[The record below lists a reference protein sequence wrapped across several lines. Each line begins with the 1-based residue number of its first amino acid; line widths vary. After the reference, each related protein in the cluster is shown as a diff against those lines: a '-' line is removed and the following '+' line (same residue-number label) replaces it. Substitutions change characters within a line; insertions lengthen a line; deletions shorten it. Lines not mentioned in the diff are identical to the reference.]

1 VAKRAHPKRGK
12 QAVAEAA
19 AKLKEKRAAVA
30 PAEQAAETLAH
41 VPVEKPKAPAPL
53 PEATVH
59 AGVQRG
65 WWWLQIPWAKF
76 VVFRFAFFGMLSV
89 DAFLQ
94 LPHASRYGAGGFNV
108 PHFAWLPLPSP
119 GRASITFAHGAL
131 CILFALIAQGAFVR
145 VALPIATVLYGWAY
159 FSSQLDSYQHH
170 YLMWL
175 LLVILCFAPRSPD
188 PLPKGAS
195 EHAPRTVTSW
205 AFRLALVQCSIVYLW
220 AAISKID
227 SLWLDGTA
235 LYIQAKDGW
244 FRGMI
249 DTIGFDKVAV
259 LVMAGELFLAAAM
272 WNRKLWLPAFF
283 IGVGLHVGIEFVGL
297 EIGLFSYLMIAV
309 YLLVVP
315 DVVYRYAA
323 EHVPSIKL
331 PPASRHVA
339 WPAAVAAMIATFVI
353 VPLPLGASLAFAG
366 VVLVVGAA
374 MSLFSADRS
383 ASTRLAWAF
392 AVAALVPIAVHLK
405 TDVADDYYRYWAG
418 SARRLGDNKD
428 ARKAYAGLLDVDPS
442 SEYAHYYL
450 GKLDADAGRLDAALA
465 HFAAGERSEPTRG
478 RSFFAEAEVRLR
490 QNDPEKAK
498 VALIAGLAV
507 DPDPQAQSLLASLG
521 GSAPSTDKKP
531 ATPQDDDQ
539 D

>member
-1 VAKRAHPKRGK
+1 
-12 QAVAEAA
+12 
-19 AKLKEKRAAVA
+19 
-30 PAEQAAETLAH
+30 
-41 VPVEKPKAPAPL
+41 
-53 PEATVH
+53 
-59 AGVQRG
+59 
-65 WWWLQIPWAKF
+65 
-76 VVFRFAFFGMLSV
+76 
-89 DAFLQ
+89 
-94 LPHASRYGAGGFNV
+94 
-108 PHFAWLPLPSP
+108 LPLPSP
-119 GRASITFAHGAL
+119 GRASITFVHGAL
-131 CILFALIAQGAFVR
+131 CVLFALVAQGAFTR
-145 VALPIATVLYGWAY
+145 VVLPIVTVLYGWAY

-175 LLVILCFAPRSPD
+175 LLVILCFAPREPD

-195 EHAPRTVTSW
+195 EGAQRTVTSW

-220 AAISKID
+220 AAIAKID

-249 DTIGFDKVAV
+249 SAIGFDKVAV
-259 LVMAGELFLAAAM
+259 MVLAGELFLAAAL

-283 IGVGLHVGIEFVGL
+283 IGVGLHAGIEFVGL

-315 DVVYRYAA
+315 DVVYRVVA
-323 EHVPSIKL
+323 EKVPRVKL
-331 PPASRHVA
+331 PPALRHVA

-366 VVLVVGAA
+366 VVLVAGAA
-374 MSLFSADRS
+374 TSLFAADRS
-383 ASTRLAWAF
+383 TGTRLAWAF
-392 AVAALVPIAVHLK
+392 AVAALVPTVVHLK

-418 SARRLGDNKD
+418 SARRLGDDKD

-450 GKLDADAGRLDAALA
+450 GKLDADAGRFDAALA
-465 HFAAGERSEPTRG
+465 HFAAGQRSAPKRG
-478 RSFFAEAEVRLR
+478 RSFYAEADVHLR

-498 VALIAGLAV
+498 AALTAGLAV
-507 DPDPQAQSLLASLG
+507 DPDPQAQSLLASMG
-521 GSAPSTDKKP
+521 GTAPTTDKKP
-531 ATPQDDDQ
+531 TTTQDDDQ

>member
-1 VAKRAHPKRGK
+1 VAKRAHPKRK
-12 QAVAEAA
+12 
-19 AKLKEKRAAVA
+19 KPAVA
-30 PAEQAAETLAH
+30 PAQRAAETLAQA
-41 VPVEKPKAPAPL
+41 PVEKPRPPAPL

-76 VVFRFAFFGMLSV
+76 VVFRFCFFGMLSV

-94 LPHASRYGAGGFNV
+94 LPHASRYGANGFNV

-119 GRASITFAHGAL
+119 GRASITFVHGAL
-131 CILFALIAQGAFVR
+131 CVLFALIAQGAFTR
-145 VALPIATVLYGWAY
+145 VVLPIVTVLYGWAY

-175 LLVILCFAPRSPD
+175 LLVIMCFAPREPD

-195 EHAPRTVTSW
+195 PHAPRTVTSW

-227 SLWLDGTA
+227 PLWLDGTA

-244 FRGMI
+244 FRNTI
-249 DTIGFDKVAV
+249 DAIGFSRVA
-259 LVMAGELFLAAAM
+259 LMVMAGEVFLAAAL
-272 WNRKLWLPAFF
+272 WNRTLWLPALF
-283 IGVGLHVGIEFVGL
+283 IGVGLHIGIEFVGL

-315 DVVYRYAA
+315 DVVYRVLAEKAPRVTFPAA
-323 EHVPSIKL
+323 L
-331 PPASRHVA
+331 RHAA
-339 WPAAVAAMIATFVI
+339 WPTAVAALVATFVI

-366 VVLVVGAA
+366 VVLLAGAA
-374 MSLFSADRS
+374 VSLLTADRS
-383 ASTRLAWAF
+383 AGTRLAWAF
-392 AVAALVPIAVHLK
+392 AIAALVPVAVHLE
-405 TDVADDYYRYWAG
+405 TNVADDYYRYWAG
-418 SARRLGDNKD
+418 SARRLGDDKD
-428 ARKAYAGLLDVDPS
+428 ARKAYAGLLEVDAS

-450 GKLDADAGRLDAALA
+450 GKLEEDAGRFDAALA
-465 HFAAGERSEPTRG
+465 HFTAGQRSEPKRG
-478 RSFFAEAEVRLR
+478 RSFFAEAEVHLR
-490 QNDPEKAK
+490 QNEPEKAK
-498 VALIAGLAV
+498 TALLAGLAV

-521 GSAPSTDKKP
+521 GTAPSTDKKP
-531 ATPQDDDQ
+531 TTTRDDDQ